1 MTESPTETPTNTVT
15 STPTTSPT
23 TTATPTITETSTAAA
38 TNTPDS
44 YELSVVVE
52 VDETPLEGSLIR
64 FSGQSGA
71 TDAVVLE
78 SDENGEVVVS
88 VSSSDFIT
96 IESALDAIEFPS
108 RADFADTLHSES
120 PLLIA
125 AERVLEVVG
134 MCRLAIDVGQDDL
147 LFSIFNRSS
156 ENVELLGAPYRNEIR
171 RLDGSPLGPAPP
183 ELFSAGTTLY
193 SVPVEQFRDEQGD
206 CTGGVYTLLDKETAV
221 MCSSDTLDIDV
232 ALCQGDGVLPC
243 SEIRPNVLKKVL
255 RRAVRGFFVGRR
267 AAADLR
273 RRFPGVNSRF
283 SIEREASRAI
293 TKIEGIISDT
303 KKKIATCSEE
313 KVACSQIP
321 FPKDRLRDAFLK
333 GFRPRPPTGRKS
345 YRAMIRRMER
355 RFNASL
361 RAFPAMIVVCGD

>member
-1 MTESPTETPTNTVT
+1 M
-15 STPTTSPT
+15 
-23 TTATPTITETSTAAA
+23 
-38 TNTPDS
+38 
-44 YELSVVVE
+44 E

-171 RLDGSPLGPAPP
+171 RLETKL
-183 ELFSAGTTLY
+183 ERLNNFLQ
-193 SVPVEQFRDEQGD
+193 PV
-206 CTGGVYTLLDKETAV
+206 
-221 MCSSDTLDIDV
+221 S
-232 ALCQGDGVLPC
+232 
-243 SEIRPNVLKKVL
+243 
-255 RRAVRGFFVGRR
+255 
-267 AAADLR
+267 
-273 RRFPGVNSRF
+273 
-283 SIEREASRAI
+283 
-293 TKIEGIISDT
+293 
-303 KKKIATCSEE
+303 
-313 KVACSQIP
+313 
-321 FPKDRLRDAFLK
+321 
-333 GFRPRPPTGRKS
+333 
-345 YRAMIRRMER
+345 
-355 RFNASL
+355 
-361 RAFPAMIVVCGD
+361 